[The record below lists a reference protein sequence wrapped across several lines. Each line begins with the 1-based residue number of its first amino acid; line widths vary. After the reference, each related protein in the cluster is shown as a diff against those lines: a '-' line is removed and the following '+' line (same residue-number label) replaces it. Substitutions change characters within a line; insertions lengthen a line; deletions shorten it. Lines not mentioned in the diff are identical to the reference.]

1 MADKVRIGF
10 IGAGGIAVGHAMRL
24 HDGGLAEIV
33 ALSDPSDGSV
43 ARMRERRPELAG
55 VPVFADYR
63 DMLAQVPLDA
73 VEIHSPHVYHTRQIL
88 DSLTA
93 GKHVLCEKPMTS
105 SVADAKAVIAKR
117 DETGK
122 VLGVSYQRHFSPM
135 YRYIR
140 DQICTSALGSLQTV
154 TVIMAQDWIT
164 HQRGAWRSDPAISC
178 GGQLNDSGSHLVDM
192 LLWCTSMKAVEVFAK
207 INSFDCQVDVDS
219 AITVRFANGAIGN
232 LTILGSAP
240 QGFWEL
246 FGAWGSK
253 GSLIYDMK
261 SGLREQFFG
270 GDEHPLAFTDAASDP
285 DTNFVRAILGQEP
298 LEIPAECGLR
308 VIELTE
314 AAWRSAQSGKPVLVE
329 EM

>member
-24 HDGGLAEIV
+24 HDGGLAEVV
-33 ALSDPSDGSV
+33 ALADPSTASV
-43 ARMRERRPELAG
+43 ARMKQSRPELAD
-55 VPVFADYR
+55 VPVFADYHE
-63 DMLAQVPLDA
+63 MLSKASLDA
-73 VEIHSPHVYHTRQIL
+73 VEIHSPHVFHTQQIL
-88 DSLTA
+88 DSLDA

-117 DETGK
+117 DQSGL

-140 DQICTSALGSLQTV
+140 EQICGGNLGNLQTV
-154 TVIMAQDWIT
+154 TVIMAQDWINN
-164 HQRGAWRSDPAISC
+164 QRGAWRSDPALSC

-192 LLWCTSMKAVEVFAK
+192 LLWCTAMKATEVYAK
-207 INSFDCQVDVDS
+207 INSFDCAVDVDS

-270 GDEHPLAFTDAASDP
+270 GQEHDLTFSTAGSDP
-285 DTNFVRAILGQEP
+285 DTNFVRAILGQEA

-314 AAWRSAQSGKPVLVE
+314 AAWRSAKAGKPVLVE

>member
-10 IGAGGIAVGHAMRL
+10 IGSGGIAVGHAMRL
-24 HDGGLAEIV
+24 HDSGLAEVV
-33 ALSDPSDGSV
+33 ALSDPSAESI
-43 ARMRERRPELAG
+43 ARMKARRAELAD

-63 DMLAQVPLDA
+63 EMLSRVPLDA
-73 VEIHSPHVYHTRQIL
+73 VEIHSPHVYHTQQML
-88 DSLTA
+88 DSLSA

-117 DETGK
+117 DATGL
-122 VLGVSYQRHFSPM
+122 VLAVSYQRHFNPM

-140 DQICTSALGSLQTV
+140 EQVGGDALGDLQTV
-154 TVIMAQDWIT
+154 SVIMAQDWART
-164 HQRGAWRSDPAISC
+164 QRGLWRSDPAISC

-192 LLWCTSMKAVEVFAK
+192 LLWTTSMKAVEVFAK
-207 INSFDCQVDVDS
+207 INSYDMQVDVDS

-232 LTILGSAP
+232 LTILGAAP

-246 FGAWGSK
+246 FGAWCAK
-253 GSLIYDMK
+253 GSLIYDMQ

-270 GDEHPLAFTDAASDP
+270 GEEHQLSFPEPVSNP
-285 DTNFVRAILGQEP
+285 DLNFVRAIRGEEA

-314 AAWRSAQSGKPVLVE
+314 AAWRSAKTGKPVLVE

>member
-33 ALSDPSDGSV
+33 GLSDPSDGSI
-43 ARMRERRPELAG
+43 ARMKAQRPELAD

-63 DMLAQVPLDA
+63 QMLAQVPMDA

-88 DSLTA
+88 DSLSA
-93 GKHVLCEKPMTS
+93 DKHVLCEKPMTS

-117 DETGK
+117 DETGL

-140 DQICTSALGSLQTV
+140 EQIGGSSLGNLQTV
-154 TVIMAQDWIT
+154 SVIMAQDWAD

-207 INSFDCQVDVDS
+207 INSFDMKVDVDS

-232 LTILGSAP
+232 LTILGAAP

-246 FGAWGSK
+246 FGAWCSK
-253 GSLIYDMK
+253 GSLIYDMQ

-270 GDEHPLAFTDAASDP
+270 GEEHQLSFGDAANNP
-285 DTNFVRAILGQEP
+285 DTNFVRAILGQEE
-298 LEIPAECGLR
+298 LQIPAECGLR

-314 AAWRSAQSGKPVLVE
+314 AAWRSAKSGQPVLVE